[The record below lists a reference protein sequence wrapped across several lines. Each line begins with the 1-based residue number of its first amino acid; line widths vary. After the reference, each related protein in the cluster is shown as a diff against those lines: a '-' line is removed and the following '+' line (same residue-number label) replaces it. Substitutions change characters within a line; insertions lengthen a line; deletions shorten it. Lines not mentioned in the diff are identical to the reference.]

1 MLQVKRGPI
10 APFKIKSMRKSAD
23 KELIP
28 SAHGCPAEAGDGTD
42 KPPC

>member
-1 MLQVKRGPI
+1 MLQVKKGSV

-23 KELIP
+23 AELIP
-28 SAHGCPAEAGDGTD
+28 SASGCHAEAGDGTD